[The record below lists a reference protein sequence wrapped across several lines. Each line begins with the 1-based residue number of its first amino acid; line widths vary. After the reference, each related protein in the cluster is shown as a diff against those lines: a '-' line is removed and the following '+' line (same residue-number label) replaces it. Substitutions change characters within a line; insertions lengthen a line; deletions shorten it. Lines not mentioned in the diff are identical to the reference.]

1 MYKKIVYYESLDKR
15 RIKMNKTFEVRE
27 SALRTVLRK
36 LNESTSI
43 TSMSSLFD
51 VDEKVL
57 REFIKPESSKSL
69 RPKNYNNIV
78 KTFASSPMHLDLL
91 DFRSLVNIC
100 VGLDLKELK
109 TPYFIIDFYP
119 TYTKDDKKFK
129 DLRDF
134 LIKDVDKGDA
144 KEPDKKR
151 RGLLEII
158 NSSEWKDPFDMA
170 AAIGKYSEK
179 FEQLTEDKDFMLKE
193 DSKKQ
198 VLLFFGSG
206 NAFDPYSDIALSETE
221 QSISGIDR
229 KNKIIKRTFH
239 TEVFDPAYKG

>member
-1 MYKKIVYYESLDKR
+1 
-15 RIKMNKTFEVRE
+15 MNKTFEIRE
-27 SALRTVLRK
+27 AALRTVLRK

-69 RPKNYNNIV
+69 RPKNYDNIV
-78 KTFASSPMHLDLL
+78 KTYASAPMYLDLL

-100 VGLDLKELK
+100 NGLDHKELNP
-109 TPYFIIDFYP
+109 PYFIIDFYP
-119 TYTKDDKKFK
+119 TYTKEDQKFK

-151 RGLLEII
+151 RGFLEII

-170 AAIGKYSEK
+170 AAIGKYSDK
-179 FEQLTEDKDFMLKE
+179 FEKLTEDKDLKIYIYGISHQDYLLKE

-206 NAFDPYSDIALSETE
+206 NAFDPYSDIALTETE

-229 KNKIIKRTFH
+229 KNKTIKRTFL
-239 TEVFDPAYKG
+239 TEIFDPAYKG